1 MAYHRARGHSVSVP
15 PHGNHCCLAPPSLE
29 FLHVTIIDSDT
40 IRGLQYVLNIAV
52 PDVRMWSLT
61 WMYSR
66 QDASSTGLLID
77 TERVYTEVNND
88 ILGRYGKIMTWDI
101 KAQLMGKPRIESATH
116 LLSLFPGIDLTIDRY
131 LTESQ
136 EKQDAKWSTVQLLP
150 GVQKLIQH
158 LVKYNVPII
167 VATASLRR
175 NFVRKSENLK
185 ELFDYFQDN
194 IVCADDVA
202 GKTMGKP
209 DPYIFL
215 YAASVLGKAV
225 GATEQCTEAETVERG
240 KGLVFEEAVYGV
252 QAGKRAGMSVVWVP
266 DERLLDVASPSPY
279 VPDETLTSI
288 EHFKPEKWGLPPYD
302 TK

>member
-1 MAYHRARGHSVSVP
+1 MERR
-15 PHGNHCCLAPPSLE
+15 
-29 FLHVTIIDSDT
+29 ID
-40 IRGLQYVLNIAV
+40 YVV
-52 PDVRMWSLT
+52 FDM
-61 WMYSR
+61 
-66 QDASSTGLLID
+66 DGLLID

-116 LLSLFPGIDLTIDRY
+116 LLSLFPGIDITIDQY

-158 LVKYNVPII
+158 LVKHNVPIV
-167 VATASLRR
+167 VATASSRR

-185 ELFDYFQDN
+185 EFFDYFQGN
-194 IVCADDVA
+194 VVCADDVA

-215 YAASVLGKAV
+215 YAAGVLGKAV

-240 KGLVFEEAVYGV
+240 KGLVFEDAVYGV
-252 QAGKRAGMSVVWVP
+252 QAGKRAGMLVVWVP

-302 TK
+302 TQ